1 MNEQINILEKK
12 AKDILAR
19 CESWKKCQDGSY
31 EMALSN
37 SGYYDI
43 IEQVQSL
50 KQVSIK

>member
-12 AKDILAR
+12 AKDILAQ

-43 IEQVQSL
+43 IEQIATLVQA
-50 KQVSIK
+50 SIK